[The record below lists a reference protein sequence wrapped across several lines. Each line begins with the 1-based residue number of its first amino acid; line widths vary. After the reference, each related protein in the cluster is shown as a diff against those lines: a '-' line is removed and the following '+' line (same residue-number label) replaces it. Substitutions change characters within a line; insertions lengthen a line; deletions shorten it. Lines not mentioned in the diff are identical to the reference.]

1 MTTTPVPT
9 CTDDLLAEI
18 DVPRYDCTS
27 GGVTFCKGC
36 YRMEECEYGD
46 YISVVDYAALLARL
60 HAAEEE
66 LRITNALLEQ
76 RERVLNAIPECPMH
90 GPDCVP
96 HAVEWVHAAEK
107 DAGRYRWLTR
117 QAWFQSAFDRYDIDD
132 GGLQS
137 IFERECAHIID
148 KSIQSEAS
156 K

>member
-1 MTTTPVPT
+1 MTTTPAPT

-18 DVPRYDCTS
+18 EAE
-27 GGVTFCKGC
+27 
-36 YRMEECEYGD
+36 YRGMARLD
-46 YISVVDYAALLARL
+46 SVVIMWGNLMDILARL

>member
-18 DVPRYDCTS
+18 EAEFQNAYDKGLTAYIDPS
-27 GGVTFCKGC
+27 EGV
-36 YRMEECEYGD
+36 
-46 YISVVDYAALLARL
+46 SLLARL
-60 HAAEEE
+60 HAAE
-66 LRITNALLEQ
+66 N
-76 RERVLNAIPECPMH
+76 
-90 GPDCVP
+90 
-96 HAVEWVHAAEK
+96 

-117 QAWFQSAFDRYDIDD
+117 QAWFQCEFDRYDIDD

>member
-1 MTTTPVPT
+1 MTTDLVPT

-18 DVPRYDCTS
+18 EAAAMAATPCQWSVEPGHYPSFIEIKGPSFPVSIVTS
-27 GGVTFCKGC
+27 ATNLDFS
-36 YRMEECEYGD
+36 D
-46 YISVVDYAALLARL
+46 YLKRTADADHMARCNPDNIRALLARL
-60 HAAEEE
+60 
-66 LRITNALLEQ
+66 
-76 RERVLNAIPECPMH
+76 
-90 GPDCVP
+90 
-96 HAVEWVHAAEK
+96 HAAEK

>member
-1 MTTTPVPT
+1 MTTQPVPT

-60 HAAEEE
+60 HAAE
-66 LRITNALLEQ
+66 
-76 RERVLNAIPECPMH
+76 
-90 GPDCVP
+90 
-96 HAVEWVHAAEK
+96 K